1 MSVSIVIPAYNE
13 SISISSLLKNL
24 KSVCPKN
31 YEIIVVN
38 DGSTDETASIV
49 KEIPGIKLIS
59 YKLNRG
65 KAFALKIGF
74 KKARYDT
81 VATMDADGTHL
92 SEDLIR
98 LVKTLDGYDMVV
110 GSRFLN
116 NMFPENIPFHR
127 SLTNTI
133 GSYVASL
140 ILGERVTDVTSG
152 MRIFRK
158 KILESI
164 DVKAKNL
171 DFEPEFT
178 SRTIRNNFKYNEINI
193 YADVPKGESNL
204 KFVRDVISFFIAIL
218 RGKFR

>member
-13 SISISSLLKNL
+13 SISIGLLLKKL
-24 KSVCPKN
+24 KKVCPKN

-38 DGSTDETASIV
+38 DGSTDETASVV
-49 KEIPGIKLIS
+49 KKISGIKLIS
-59 YKLNRG
+59 YKSNRG
-65 KAFALKIGF
+65 KAFALKTGF
-74 KKARYDT
+74 KKAKYDT
-81 VATMDADGTHL
+81 VATMDSDGTHL
-92 SEDLIR
+92 PKDLIR
-98 LVKTLDGYDMVV
+98 LVKTLNGYDMVV
-110 GSRFLN
+110 GSRFSN
-116 NMFPENIPFHR
+116 NMFPENVPFHR

-133 GSYVASL
+133 GSFVASL

-158 KILESI
+158 KILKSM

-178 SRTIRNNFKYNEINI
+178 ARIIRNNFKYSEINI

-204 KFVRDVISFFIAIL
+204 KFVRDIISFFIAIL